1 MFIFFFFF
9 FFYLLFFF
17 LFFFFFF
24 KKETLKNNNYE
35 WSNIILMTVYIKNM
49 SEFGKVNAI
58 YKEYFSINPPPRFVL
73 IIYDKK

>member
-1 MFIFFFFF
+1 
-9 FFYLLFFF
+9 
-17 LFFFFFF
+17 
-24 KKETLKNNNYE
+24 
-35 WSNIILMTVYIKNM
+35 M